1 VTQRAAADF
10 SFVVYFSFSFL
21 KISCLQLGLFGMA
34 LRSVQMTYIEKRELF
49 YISFDKITSLL
60 FSSDV

>member
-1 VTQRAAADF
+1 MTQRAAADF

-34 LRSVQMTYIEKRELF
+34 LRSVQMTYIEEIVVLHF
-49 YISFDKITSLL
+49 I
-60 FSSDV
+60 